1 MSILDTLK
9 TDLILFLK
17 PNKSSLDESR
27 KNNNLSDILGQNGL
41 SDEEWE
47 AKKREHPGL
56 FARPCTNHVT
66 KTHKEGNL
74 SDILGQNGLSD
85 EEWEAKKREHP
96 GLFGLPYKNE

>member
-17 PNKSSLDESR
+17 PNKSSLDKSK
-27 KNNNLSDILGQNGL
+27 KNNNI
-41 SDEEWE
+41 
-47 AKKREHPGL
+47 
-56 FARPCTNHVT
+56 
-66 KTHKEGNL
+66 

-96 GLFGLPYKNE
+96 GLFGLPYNND